1 MVLLTKA
8 PDCEGAQSSN
18 VVNVPNVSNEV
29 GEKLWGARLRLQA
42 HCLGQTTKV
51 TEAYAEPPLCIR
63 QPKNHGQVA
72 QVYVS
77 ALGGGLLP
85 HDHSH
90 MHVTVGSQAKL
101 FLGSQA
107 ANRVF
112 KSKGTVC
119 RQRVQGEVLPGGLLV
134 HCPDTLT
141 PFAHSR
147 LHQSQT
153 WILHPKARLCLG
165 EVFQAGRLAR
175 QEVYALT
182 SFRSDWRV
190 ETPDGRPILLDRISL
205 EPGAMARGSV
215 AVPGC
220 LALSEVNEVNTKS
233 MDGIIPSDFMP
244 RVFTHWASFA
254 FCGEGWEGFETRLD
268 QAWRQAP
275 VWPFGIA
282 GPDEERRLVDH
293 GRLTAMWRKDEKV
306 LMARI
311 LAVSRDSLAQALQP
325 VHQALAA
332 SDALGFSPWAR
343 KF

>member
-1 MVLLTKA
+1 MVLLTN
-8 PDCEGAQSSN
+8 PLDCAGSAVSN
-18 VVNVPNVSNEV
+18 VVNVSNVSIEE
-29 GEKLWGARLRLQA
+29 GEKLKGAKLRLQA
-42 HCLGQTTKV
+42 HFVGQTTKV

-63 QPKNHGQVA
+63 QPRNQGQAA

-90 MHVTVGSQAKL
+90 MHVTVAGKAKL

-112 KSKGTVC
+112 KSKGVVC
-119 RQRVQGEVLPGGLLV
+119 RQIVRGEVLPGGFLA

-153 WILHPKARLCLG
+153 WVLHPTGKLCLG

-175 QEVYALT
+175 DEVYAMT

-190 ETPDGRPILLDRISL
+190 ETPEGRPMLLDRISL
-205 EPGAMARGSV
+205 EPEAMPRGSV
-215 AVPGC
+215 RIPGC
-220 LALSEVNEVNTKS
+220 LALPEIEAYLSQGAS
-233 MDGIIPSDFMP
+233 APQ
-244 RVFTHWASFA
+244 VFTHWASFA
-254 FCGEGWEGFETRLD
+254 FCGLGWEGFEVQLER
-268 QAWRQAP
+268 AWQQAP
-275 VWPFGIA
+275 VWPFGVA

-293 GRLTAMWRKDEKV
+293 GRLTALWRKDENV

-311 LAVSRDSLAQALQP
+311 LAVNRDSMDQALRP
-325 VHQALAA
+325 VHEGLAA